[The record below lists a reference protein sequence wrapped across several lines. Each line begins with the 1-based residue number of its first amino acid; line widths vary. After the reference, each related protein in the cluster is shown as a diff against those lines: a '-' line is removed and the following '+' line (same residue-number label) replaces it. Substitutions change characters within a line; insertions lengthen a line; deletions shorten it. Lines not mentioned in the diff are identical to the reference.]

1 MGELILKNNI
11 QKDWVSLIFFMNL
24 LFISWMFFLDPH
36 RLRGL
41 IKFYATDFYM
51 SKFISEKKLNYLS
64 PFNLL
69 SFFIIVSAVCLY
81 TFSLSNFLNKLIKF
95 SFEYYYLMIS
105 LFVFLSL
112 RFFLIQSILNHI
124 ESIKKSKLLNFKS
137 FTHHVQ
143 FSIILI
149 IFLFFNTYNS
159 YSKNIFMSISG
170 CLGVCWFYYQ
180 IKILISLFRPNPKE
194 FLHIILYLCT
204 LKIIPWYWFYVFI
217 IDQKL

>member
-11 QKDWVSLIFFMNL
+11 HQDWVGLIFFINL
-24 LFISWMFFLDPH
+24 LFISWMFFLDPL

-64 PFNLL
+64 PFNIL

-81 TFSLSNFLNKLIKF
+81 IFSFSNFSNKLIKF

-105 LFVFLSL
+105 LFVFLSV
-112 RFFLIQSILNHI
+112 RFFLIQSFLNHI

-159 YSKNIFMSISG
+159 YSKNIFMSISA

-217 IDQKL
+217 VDQKL

>member
-1 MGELILKNNI
+1 MGELIFKNNI
-11 QKDWVSLIFFMNL
+11 HQDWISLIFFINL
-24 LFISWMFFLDPH
+24 LFISWMFFLDPL

-41 IKFYATDFYM
+41 IKFYATDFYI

-69 SFFIIVSAVCLY
+69 SFFIIVSAICLY
-81 TFSLSNFLNKLIKF
+81 IFTLSNFSNRLIKF

-112 RFFLIQSILNHI
+112 RFFLIQSILNQI
-124 ESIKKSKLLNFKS
+124 KSIKKSKLLNFKS

-143 FSIILI
+143 FSIILT

-159 YSKNIFMSISG
+159 YSKHIFISISG
-170 CLGVCWFYYQ
+170 CIGVCWFYYQ
-180 IKILISLFRPNPKE
+180 IKMLISLFRPNPKE
-194 FLHIILYLCT
+194 FLYIILYLCT

-217 IDQKL
+217 IDKKL

>member
-11 QKDWVSLIFFMNL
+11 NQDWVSLIFFINL
-24 LFISWMFFLDPH
+24 LFISWMFFLDPL

-69 SFFIIVSAVCLY
+69 SFFIVISAICLY
-81 TFSLSNFLNKLIKF
+81 IFSLSNFSNKLIKF

-112 RFFLIQSILNHI
+112 RFFLIQLILNHL
-124 ESIKKSKLLNFKS
+124 ESIKKSKLLYFKN

-143 FSIILI
+143 YSIILI
-149 IFLFFNTYNS
+149 IFLFFYTYNS
-159 YSKNIFMSISG
+159 YSKHVFISISS
-170 CLGVCWFYYQ
+170 CIGVCWFYYQ
-180 IKILISLFRPNPKE
+180 IKMLISLFRPNPKE
-194 FLHIILYLCT
+194 FLYIILYLCT

>member
-11 QKDWVSLIFFMNL
+11 HQDWVSLIFFINL
-24 LFISWMFFLDPH
+24 LIISWMFFIDPL

-51 SKFISEKKLNYLS
+51 SKFISEKKLNHLS

-69 SFFIIVSAVCLY
+69 SFFIIINAVCLY
-81 TFSLSNFLNKLIKF
+81 IFSFSNFSIKLINF
-95 SFEYYYLMIS
+95 SFEYYYLIIT

-112 RFFLIQSILNHI
+112 RFFLIQSILSHI
-124 ESIKKSKLLNFKS
+124 KSIKKSKLLYFKS

-143 FSIILI
+143 FSIILL
-149 IFLFFNTYNS
+149 IFLFFNKYNS
-159 YSKNIFMSISG
+159 FTKHVFISISV

-180 IKILISLFRPNPKE
+180 IKIFISLFRTNPKE
-194 FLHIILYLCT
+194 FLYIILYLCT
-204 LKIIPWYWFYVFI
+204 LKIIPWYWFYIFI
-217 IDQKL
+217 IDSKL

>member
-11 QKDWVSLIFFMNL
+11 QQDWVSLIFFINL
-24 LFISWMFFLDPH
+24 LFISWMFFLDPL
-36 RLRGL
+36 RLKGL

-81 TFSLSNFLNKLIKF
+81 AFFLSNFLNKLIKF

-112 RFFLIQSILNHI
+112 RFFLIQSIMNHI

-143 FSIILI
+143 FSIILL

-170 CLGVCWFYYQ
+170 SLGVCWFYYQ

-194 FLHIILYLCT
+194 FLYIILYLCT